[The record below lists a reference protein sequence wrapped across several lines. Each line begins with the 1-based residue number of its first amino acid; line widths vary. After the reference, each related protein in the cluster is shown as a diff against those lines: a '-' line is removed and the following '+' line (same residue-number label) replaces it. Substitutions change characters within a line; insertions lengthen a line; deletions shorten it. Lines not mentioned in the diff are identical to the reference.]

1 MTIYNEILTIITKG
15 GFVIFCRNNGYKT
28 RTFESPV
35 GHTCIDTYR
44 NNYGAIYWK
53 KQALKALKL
62 TNDDILM
69 EIKGEKV
76 MFRD

>member
-1 MTIYNEILTIITKG
+1 MTIYNESLTIITKG
-15 GFVIFCRNNGYKT
+15 GLVIFCRDNGYKT

-35 GHTCIDTYR
+35 GRTCIDTYR
-44 NNYGAIYWK
+44 NNYGATYWK
-53 KQALKALKL
+53 KQALKSLKL
-62 TNDDILM
+62 TNDDIIM